1 MIMIR
6 DGTGRFP
13 ERPHWELGEL
23 EQLCEKAIT
32 EFLIKRYGFERIA
45 VPTEA
50 LTELI
55 ECYAAPL
62 EIGRNLS
69 DNQYEVLGYT
79 QFEPGKKPC
88 VKIATELWQKW
99 YQANRLRFTLAHE
112 FGHILLHRWLYDKYP
127 PVGGPQLCYRHN
139 LLPSDLVLDW
149 MEWQA
154 GYAAGAL
161 LMPESFV
168 RRAVAA
174 FFCNRAEKPPIKKD
188 AVTAPTLSG
197 RIALTFEVSEEAAN
211 VRLAKLGYL
220 ID

>member
-1 MIMIR
+1 VPR
-6 DGTGRFP
+6 CPP
-13 ERPHWELGEL
+13 E
-23 EQLCEKAIT
+23 I
-32 EFLIKRYGFERIA
+32 ERH
-45 VPTEA
+45 
-50 LTELI
+50 
-55 ECYAAPL
+55 
-62 EIGRNLS
+62 LS
-69 DNQYEVLGYT
+69 DDRYEVLGYT

-127 PVGGPQLCYRHN
+127 PAGGSQLCYRHN

-168 RRAVAA
+168 RRAVVA
-174 FFCNRAEKPPIKKD
+174 FFSDRAKTLPLRKD
-188 AVTAPTLSG
+188 AITASTLSQ
-197 RIALTFEVSEEAAN
+197 RIALTFEVSPEAAN